1 MVVYSRFA
9 DDDDTMLWLRFRAR
23 KRFRRQHL
31 SIAQHRRWVAA
42 TGLCIGGGQG
52 PCGRKRRELAHFSWE
67 DHLLRLT
74 EAEFKLRY
82 RLNFDSFMDLLHIL
96 RADLVV
102 SNEKQARFAK
112 WGQLVMPEVKLAMA
126 LRFLAGGSPLDLKLI
141 YHVST
146 SFVYDSIWLV
156 VDAVNKKL
164 KMEFPLNDTDKL
176 ATLEAEWR
184 ARARCPGWV
193 GQIGALDGVH
203 FPMKAPTSTDVPD
216 PTRYHVARKDKY
228 AILAMAICDA
238 QRRFLW
244 INMSQTPNTHDS
256 TRFGRV
262 IQKLTYQEG

>member
-1 MVVYSRFA
+1 MGKEGLARVFAVRIQGSRTHFSNLARSCATAFDMVVYSRFA

-23 KRFRRQHL
+23 KRFRREHL

-156 VDAVNKKL
+156 VDAGLVL
-164 KMEFPLNDTDKL
+164 HSCPATPLLRPRL
-176 ATLEAEWR
+176 APPYKNGVGTR
-184 ARARCPGWV
+184 ARSTFV
-193 GQIGALDGVH
+193 ALGTRT
-203 FPMKAPTSTDVPD
+203 PTGHLKKRPPSLFLD
-216 PTRYHVARKDKY
+216 PE
-228 AILAMAICDA
+228 L
-238 QRRFLW
+238 
-244 INMSQTPNTHDS
+244 
-256 TRFGRV
+256 G
-262 IQKLTYQEG
+262 

>member
-1 MVVYSRFA
+1 MGKEGLARVFAVRIQGSRTHFSNLA
-9 DDDDTMLWLRFRAR
+9 VPAPLRSIWWSIQGSQMTTTLCYVWLRFRAR

-126 LRFLAGGSPLDLKLI
+126 LLTILGRW
-141 YHVST
+141 VST
-146 SFVYDSIWLV
+146 G
-156 VDAVNKKL
+156 
-164 KMEFPLNDTDKL
+164 P
-176 ATLEAEWR
+176 
-184 ARARCPGWV
+184 
-193 GQIGALDGVH
+193 
-203 FPMKAPTSTDVPD
+203 
-216 PTRYHVARKDKY
+216 
-228 AILAMAICDA
+228 
-238 QRRFLW
+238 
-244 INMSQTPNTHDS
+244 
-256 TRFGRV
+256 
-262 IQKLTYQEG
+262 